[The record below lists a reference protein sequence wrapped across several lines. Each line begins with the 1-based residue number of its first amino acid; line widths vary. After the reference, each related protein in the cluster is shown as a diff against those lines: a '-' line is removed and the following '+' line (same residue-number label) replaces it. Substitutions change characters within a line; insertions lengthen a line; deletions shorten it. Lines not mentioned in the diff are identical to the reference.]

1 MMNMDNEK
9 IQDLLLQLMQD
20 MSYIKA
26 KLDAID
32 EQKLNSR
39 IDSLEAQNREHDR
52 TIKSLEKRNSTM
64 EEFVRK
70 NMQDA
75 KKQQTGVFISMGLAL
90 FSAVISVIVGLIF

>member
-1 MMNMDNEK
+1 MNMDNEK

-52 TIKSLEKRNSTM
+52 IIKSLEKRNNTM

-90 FSAVISVIVGLIF
+90 FSAVVSVVIGLIF

>member
-1 MMNMDNEK
+1 MDNEK

-52 TIKSLEKRNSTM
+52 IIKSLEKRNNTM
-64 EEFVRK
+64 EEFTRK

-75 KKQQTGVFISMGLAL
+75 KKQQTGIFISMGLAL
-90 FSAVISVIVGLIF
+90 FSAVISVVVGLIF

>member
-1 MMNMDNEK
+1 MNMDNEK

-39 IDSLEAQNREHDR
+39 IDNLEAQNREHDR
-52 TIKSLEKRNSTM
+52 TIKSLEKRNNTM

>member
-1 MMNMDNEK
+1 MNMDNEK

-39 IDSLEAQNREHDR
+39 IDNLEAQNREHDR
-52 TIKSLEKRNSTM
+52 IIKSLEKRNNTM

-90 FSAVISVIVGLIF
+90 FSAVVSVVIGLIF